1 MMAEY
6 PDVPSVDVIKKLSD
20 AISTLSDDD
29 VKDILAAIDPV
40 SWTETRRILKGEPF
54 QFTDR
59 QYLMQVYRD
68 DYPNIIIMKGR
79 QVEMSEFS
87 MNWLLRKLDQY
98 PYTTGL
104 HAFPR
109 ATQAEIGCGNQG

>member
-40 SWTETRRILKGEPF
+40 SWTETRL
-54 QFTDR
+54 
-59 QYLMQVYRD
+59 
-68 DYPNIIIMKGR
+68 
-79 QVEMSEFS
+79 S
-87 MNWLLRKLDQY
+87 
-98 PYTTGL
+98 
-104 HAFPR
+104 
-109 ATQAEIGCGNQG
+109 